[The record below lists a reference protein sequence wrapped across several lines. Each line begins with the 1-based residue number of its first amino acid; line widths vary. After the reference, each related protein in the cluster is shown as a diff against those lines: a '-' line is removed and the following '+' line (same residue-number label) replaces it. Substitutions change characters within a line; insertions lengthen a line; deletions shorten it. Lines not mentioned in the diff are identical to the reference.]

1 MGGALPRVPPARP
14 VPRGCTRDP
23 SWDSSRD
30 PSRHPSRRQALTG
43 PAALAARAALPL
55 PARRVSLSAALPEAR
70 QPPGP
75 TERLGRRRW
84 CCLSLSSAGSLF
96 ARDTA
101 AGRGAAAAAAGRAG
115 PAGMQLR
122 GGKRGPGRGHGGV
135 PGVLQAQRVG
145 GRAAAPGGGP
155 RVPPSGV
162 PGRRGALR
170 DGPRSVPGGPACG
183 PAHARVSRG
192 APDAPPALRGVRP
205 SEAAPRLW
213 ASPGQGTAAGD
224 RLRELGGH
232 GGTGAMQGSAPR
244 PALRRGT

>member
-1 MGGALPRVPPARP
+1 MGRVWVGGDCGSGRGSPPCPARP
-14 VPRGCTRDP
+14 ARARRSPCGGTRDP

-30 PSRHPSRRQALTG
+30 PSRHPSQRQALTG
-43 PAALAARAALPL
+43 PAARAALPL

-155 RVPPSGV
+155 RVPP
-162 PGRRGALR
+162 RGSR
-170 DGPRSVPGGPACG
+170 DGEGLSATAPAPSQAAPPAVPHMHACPGGPRTPPRRCGACG
-183 PAHARVSRG
+183 RARLPRVSGHPRG
-192 APDAPPALRGVRP
+192 RGR
-205 SEAAPRLW
+205 
-213 ASPGQGTAAGD
+213 
-224 RLRELGGH
+224 
-232 GGTGAMQGSAPR
+232 
-244 PALRRGT
+244 RRGTD